1 MIVPRTIFLLRQS
14 GHILLEGSPRDV
26 DLSSLRQK
34 LLDTPGVA
42 GVHDVHL
49 WTLTSGMN
57 SASAHIRAAPGW
69 RSDDVLSAAQK
80 LFEEQAGISHAT
92 IQVEATPEAEC
103 PDTAKHP

>member
-34 LLDTPGVA
+34 LRDTPGVA